1 MKNKYKYL
9 FYIILFF
16 LLLNTNLVTNMW
28 MLLTDSSNYIPE
40 ESNIV
45 FFTPTQIDDGSGGY
59 WLYGKDL
66 KNYYHFSTVESD
78 TYYFISNKN
87 NCPQFSETHFE
98 TWCEKNKRRH

>member
-1 MKNKYKYL
+1 MKNSYKYL

-45 FFTPTQIDDGSGGY
+45 FFTPTQIDSGSGGY

-66 KNYYHFSTVESD
+66 NNYYHFSLVESNV
-78 TYYFISNKN
+78 YYLIGKKNK
-87 NCPQFSETHFE
+87 CPQFSEANFE
-98 TWCEKNKRRH
+98 TWCEKNKRQH